1 MATMGAKKRMVSRII
16 QNNRTKRAD
25 DGAATHDKVM
35 SDAATPVSKE
45 EHDKRLEMLKSLG
58 IMKK

>member
-16 QNNRTKRAD
+16 QNNRAKRFD
-25 DGAATHDKVM
+25 DGAATHEKVM
-35 SDAATPVSKE
+35 SDSVPVSKE